1 MPRRL
6 WLVIA
11 ANAMLRIA
19 GGASGVLV
27 GIYVA
32 DLGHQGL
39 AVAAAL
45 VGLLSAVSFG
55 AELVGA
61 IPMGVIAD
69 AVTPRALMSG
79 GALVAGFATALF
91 GMTRDSGVFF
101 GAVPKDILHFPAR
114 VVVTAVDAHH
124 RPRGVEPHEGTG
136 SGHVLHVN
144 PGLYA
149 CACTPGSGSI

>member
-32 DLGHQGL
+32 DLANRGL
-39 AVAAAL
+39 SVDAAL
-45 VGLLSAVSFG
+45 VGLLSAMSFG

-69 AVTPRALMSG
+69 AVAPRVLMSG
-79 GALVAGFATALF
+79 GALATALAAALF
-91 GMTRDSGVFF
+91 GLTRD
-101 GAVPKDILHFPAR
+101 AR
-114 VVVTAVDAHH
+114 A
-124 RPRGVEPHEGTG
+124 
-136 SGHVLHVN
+136 
-144 PGLYA
+144 
-149 CACTPGSGSI
+149 